1 MCMLL
6 PQQDFEHQSLQIR
19 FSYCKWLTDSRS
31 VKTTLKVVKT
41 TFAVWSRKPLEVT
54 KMFVSLD
61 TVIIQVQ
68 KGNNIKEVKITKE
81 DINKCLFYN
90 TEKRNKFKCYL
101 GKLLVNSH
109 NIYLIEYYIGI
120 KSHSHDGSGVKN
132 PPANTG
138 DGSIPGL
145 GRSHT
150 PWSNEA
156 CVPHY

>member
-90 TEKRNKFKCYL
+90 TEKRNKFKCNL

-120 KSHSHDGSGVKN
+120 KSHSHGGSRVKN
-132 PPANTG
+132 LPANTG
-138 DGSIPGL
+138 DGSVPGL
-145 GRSHT
+145 GRCHK

-156 CVPHY
+156 RVPHY